1 MLEWM
6 PLSVFLV
13 LTFFSFHFNSSDV
26 AGAAKEM
33 INELQFTLQKELA
46 LDRLQVLAG
55 TEEVDC
61 TAEVQEFAKS
71 ATAVGG
77 RETTSLFE
85 MFTQGLMCC
94 SAPTE

>member
-1 MLEWM
+1 ML
-6 PLSVFLV
+6 LSTFLV
-13 LTFFSFHFNSSDV
+13 LTFLFPFAPCNSSD
-26 AGAAKEM
+26 ASSAAKEM

-46 LDRLQVLAG
+46 LDKLQMFNG

-61 TAEVQEFAKS
+61 NAEVQEFAKA

-77 RETTSLFE
+77 REPTSLFE

-94 SAPTE
+94 SGPTDE